1 MSYLAFEPERL
12 AAMYTSLQK
21 LGDQLQVV
29 VHRLNYSL
37 LYLPEVH
44 GQLHYCRSLI
54 ESEQIIVGNVLKS
67 DLNFSHMVPSPVAMG
82 IRCRLDDWL
91 KHNPGWWA
99 EATHPQATRIDEL
112 LRPVANDPHIAGKII
127 DDTSFLAPLIY
138 GAHDT
143 SIIARLW
150 LSATDPRTTTIHI
163 AGQRI
168 IRLVRAVF
176 EEHDWN
182 DGIAPTWNDLIDQ
195 RRIEKEVKD
204 LLGQVI
210 APWQMQFSGLAHQW
224 NWDAQEGLV
233 RLRDVAR
240 SRSAAL
246 ALANGL
252 ADSLLLNLRVL
263 PLNKQLRLQH
273 IDDVAFS
280 IGSSTEIFQRAK
292 IDQGEFQASN
302 IATLLSLPSQSP
314 LRVPWPLSL
323 AVSQATRSLARVFD
337 DSDEI
342 AKSSA
347 IDKIKSR
354 EALAG
359 IAYSAVWV
367 SALSQGRINEQ
378 TLEPPAEVQLELQ
391 HTFDSIINQA
401 DKGELS
407 AIIND

>member
-1 MSYLAFEPERL
+1 
-12 AAMYTSLQK
+12 
-21 LGDQLQVV
+21 
-29 VHRLNYSL
+29 
-37 LYLPEVH
+37 
-44 GQLHYCRSLI
+44 
-54 ESEQIIVGNVLKS
+54 
-67 DLNFSHMVPSPVAMG
+67 MG
-82 IRCRLDDWL
+82 IRCQLDDWL
-91 KHNPGWWA
+91 KRNPGWWA
-99 EATHPQATRIDEL
+99 EATHPQPTRIDEL
-112 LRPVANDPHIAGKII
+112 LRPIANDPHVAGKLI
-127 DDTSFLAPLIY
+127 DETSFLAPLIY

-143 SIIARLW
+143 SNVARLW
-150 LSATDPRTTTIHI
+150 LSATDPRTTTVHI

-168 IRLVRAVF
+168 IRLVRVVF

-224 NWDAQEGLV
+224 NWDAQEGLA
-233 RLRDVAR
+233 RLHDVAR

-263 PLNKQLRLQH
+263 PLNKRLRLQR

-280 IGSSTEIFQRAK
+280 IGSSTAIFQRAK
-292 IDQGEFQASN
+292 IDQGEFRASN

-314 LRVPWPLSL
+314 IRMPWPLSL

-342 AKSSA
+342 TKSSA

-359 IAYSAVWV
+359 IAYSAVWI

-378 TLEPPAEVQLELQ
+378 TLEPPAEVQIELQ

>member
-1 MSYLAFEPERL
+1 VSYLAFEPERL

-21 LGDQLQVV
+21 LSDQLQVV
-29 VHRLNYSL
+29 IQRLNFSL

-54 ESEQIIVGNVLKS
+54 ESQQIVVGNVLKS
-67 DLNFSHMVPSPVAMG
+67 NLNFSHMVPSPIAMG
-82 IRCRLDDWL
+82 IRCQLNDWL
-91 KHNPGWWA
+91 KRNPGWWA
-99 EATHPQATRIDEL
+99 EATHPQSSRIDEL
-112 LRPVANDPHIAGKII
+112 LRPIANDPHVAGKLI
-127 DDTSFLAPLIY
+127 DETSFLAPLIY

-143 SIIARLW
+143 SNVARLW
-150 LSATDPRTTTIHI
+150 LSATDPRTTTVLI

-263 PLNKQLRLQH
+263 PLNKQLRLQQ

-292 IDQGEFQASN
+292 IDQGEFRASN
-302 IATLLSLPSQSP
+302 IAALLALPSQSP
-314 LRVPWPLSL
+314 IRVPWPLSL
-323 AVSQATRSLARVFD
+323 AVSQATRSLAQVFD

-342 AKSSA
+342 TKSSA

-354 EALAG
+354 EALAA

-367 SALSQGRINEQ
+367 SALSQGRIHEQ

-407 AIIND
+407 AIVND

>member
-21 LGDQLQVV
+21 LSDQLQMVIQ
-29 VHRLNYSL
+29 RLNFSL

-44 GQLHYCRSLI
+44 GQLHHCRSLI
-54 ESEQIIVGNVLKS
+54 ESQQIVVGNVLKS
-67 DLNFSHMVPSPVAMG
+67 NLNFSHMVPSPIAMG
-82 IRCRLDDWL
+82 IRCQLDDWL
-91 KHNPGWWA
+91 KRNPGWWA
-99 EATHPQATRIDEL
+99 EATHPQPTRIDEL
-112 LRPVANDPHIAGKII
+112 LWPIANDPHVAGVLI
-127 DDTSFLAPLIY
+127 DETSFLAPLIY

-143 SIIARLW
+143 SNIARLW
-150 LSATDPRTTTIHI
+150 LSATDPRTTTVHI

-224 NWDAQEGLV
+224 NWDAQEGLA
-233 RLRDVAR
+233 RLHDVAR

-263 PLNKQLRLQH
+263 PLDQQSRLQR

-280 IGSSTEIFQRAK
+280 IGSSTAIFQRAK
-292 IDQGEFQASN
+292 IDQGEFRASN
-302 IATLLSLPSQSP
+302 IATLLALPSQSP
-314 LRVPWPLSL
+314 IRVPWPLSL
-323 AVSQATRSLARVFD
+323 AVSQATRSLAQVFD

-342 AKSSA
+342 SKTSA

-354 EALAG
+354 EALAT

>member
-1 MSYLAFEPERL
+1 VSYLAFEPERL

-21 LGDQLQVV
+21 LSDQLQVV
-29 VHRLNYSL
+29 IQRLNFSL

-54 ESEQIIVGNVLKS
+54 ESQQIVVGNVLKS
-67 DLNFSHMVPSPVAMG
+67 NLNFSHMVPSPIAMG
-82 IRCRLDDWL
+82 IRCQLNDWL
-91 KHNPGWWA
+91 KRNPGWWA
-99 EATHPQATRIDEL
+99 EATHPQSSRIDEL
-112 LRPVANDPHIAGKII
+112 LRPIANDPHVAGKLI
-127 DDTSFLAPLIY
+127 DETSFLAPLIY

-143 SIIARLW
+143 SNVARLW
-150 LSATDPRTTTIHI
+150 LSATDPRTTTVHI

-224 NWDAQEGLV
+224 NWDAQEGLA
-233 RLRDVAR
+233 RLHDVAR

-263 PLNKQLRLQH
+263 PLNKQLRLQQ

-292 IDQGEFQASN
+292 IDQGEFRASN
-302 IATLLSLPSQSP
+302 IAALLALPSQSP
-314 LRVPWPLSL
+314 IRVPWPLSL
-323 AVSQATRSLARVFD
+323 AVSQATRSLAQVFD

-342 AKSSA
+342 TKSSA

-354 EALAG
+354 EALAA

-367 SALSQGRINEQ
+367 SALSQGRIHEQ